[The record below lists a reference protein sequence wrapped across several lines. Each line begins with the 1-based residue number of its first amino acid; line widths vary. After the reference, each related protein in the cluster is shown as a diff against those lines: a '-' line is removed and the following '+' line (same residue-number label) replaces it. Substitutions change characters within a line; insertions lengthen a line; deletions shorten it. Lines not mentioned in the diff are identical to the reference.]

1 MRRWVLDTN
10 VLVSAALAKHSISR
24 RALEAARATGLVLQ
38 SADTLDE
45 LITVLTRPKFDRYVT
60 ETGRQEFLALISE
73 LSFFVATKSH
83 ITICRDAK
91 DNKFLELAVDGYGD
105 AIISGDQD
113 LLTLSPFEGI
123 PILTPA
129 QFLDQQP

>member
-24 RALEAARATGLVLQ
+24 RTLEAARATGLLLQ
-38 SADTLDE
+38 SADTLNE

-83 ITICRDAK
+83 ITICRDPK
-91 DNKFLELAVDGYGD
+91 DNKFLELALDGYGD